1 MGVLFMNPVYFSFV
15 SLLRSAI
22 CNLDA
27 KVSFDISIM
36 KDNLIVDSRS
46 LARERKCNKKK
57 ETMTTEGKKRK
68 LRKFSVIP
76 QFSNISVLYYKSL

>member
-1 MGVLFMNPVYFSFV
+1 MGVLFMNPVSFSCF

-22 CNLDA
+22 CNLGA

-46 LARERKCNKKK
+46 LARERQCNKKK
-57 ETMTTEGKKRK
+57 ETITRGGVRK
-68 LRKFSVIP
+68 G
-76 QFSNISVLYYKSL
+76 N